1 MNGSAGACGLLL
13 ILSSG
18 VAWGQA
24 LATDAE
30 AAPSE
35 EAAPAAA
42 PAEPASPAPET
53 PPPTSE
59 PPAAAQ
65 PPRSRARVRWAEPGG
80 GAADETEVPAVDEA
94 EPEEE
99 ARHGG
104 WSLQGFHFVLAVER
118 ITSVLGWSNVSTAAP
133 SDIGTSSTEVEV
145 SGTEIA
151 FLSAGGASRTVSGV
165 PRLAFDVVLDIGLS
179 LGGSLG
185 YVASVD
191 GESTI
196 ESNSSADQPREL
208 PDQSISVFAPR
219 LGLMLRPL
227 ENVGVWLRG
236 GITRIGTS
244 ETVTFSSAAGSTRQ
258 HWDAT
263 LWQLSLDPQLVL
275 VAAPRV
281 AITVSALLDL
291 GLSGT
296 VESRREGDSAVFDTD
311 LKSSAYGVSAGLAA
325 IF

>member
-1 MNGSAGACGLLL
+1 MNGIAGACGLLL
-13 ILSSG
+13 MLSSG

-24 LATDAE
+24 PETDAG
-30 AAPSE
+30 AGSN

-42 PAEPASPAPET
+42 PAEPATPGPEPS
-53 PPPTSE
+53 PPPSE
-59 PPAAAQ
+59 PPPAAPA
-65 PPRSRARVRWAEPGG
+65 PSGARVRWAEPGD
-80 GAADETEVPAVDEA
+80 GAADEAQLPADEA

-99 ARHGG
+99 ARPGD
-104 WSLQGFHFVLAVER
+104 WSLRGFHFVLAVER
-118 ITSVLGWSNVSTAAP
+118 ITSVLGWSNVSKASP
-133 SDIGTSSTEVEV
+133 SDMGTSSTEVEV

-165 PRLAFDVVLDIGLS
+165 PRLAFDVVLDVGLS

-185 YVASVD
+185 YIASVD
-191 GESTI
+191 GESTT

-208 PDQSISVFAPR
+208 PDQSISIFAPR
-219 LGLMLRPL
+219 LGLMLTPL

-236 GITRIGTS
+236 GITRVGTS
-244 ETVTFSSAAGSTRQ
+244 ETVTFSSPSGSTRQ
-258 HWDAT
+258 QWDAT

-296 VESRREGDSAVFDTD
+296 IESRLESDSAVFDTD
-311 LKSSAYGVSAGLAA
+311 LKSSAYGISAGLAA